1 MSVLFRF
8 VRVDDLGAHVL
19 ATSMHV
25 GTVGGEG
32 HNVLEHIARIHL
44 MVHGA
49 RRNHQIATFVRQT
62 IGAELMLGHLIS
74 QIEANGGMVAH
85 FPSHGRV
92 MGVQA
97 DLVAF
102 GDEYAGAFGEHGS
115 RFLAWR
121 VALQEA
127 HFSTLGR
134 THAKLIV
141 WFDDAGNHVVNHG
154 ALGGTELYRL
164 DPDIFL
170 EGQVDDGVAVFDGAG
185 GRYQEVLRIHH
196 QVGFAQFPALGEAK
210 AGQRV
215 FGTVTPGCTGIDT
228 VHQCLDIG
236 VTDVAGIGEVV
247 DVRVNLRRR
256 HTLGHQRFAD
266 HGRPALDHLVAVHGK
281 WADTAFAVA
290 RGTLFLEDRGYVG
303 GVVG

>member
-1 MSVLFRF
+1 
-8 VRVDDLGAHVL
+8 
-19 ATSMHV
+19 
-25 GTVGGEG
+25 
-32 HNVLEHIARIHL
+32 
-44 MVHGA
+44 
-49 RRNHQIATFVRQT
+49 
-62 IGAELMLGHLIS
+62 
-74 QIEANGGMVAH
+74 
-85 FPSHGRV
+85 
-92 MGVQA
+92 
-97 DLVAF
+97 
-102 GDEYAGAFGEHGS
+102 
-115 RFLAWR
+115 
-121 VALQEA
+121 
-127 HFSTLGR
+127 
-134 THAKLIV
+134 
-141 WFDDAGNHVVNHG
+141 FDDAGNHVVNHG

-185 GRYQEVLRIHH
+185 GRHQEVLRIHH

-210 AGQRV
+210 AGQRL
-215 FGTVTPGCTGIDT
+215 FGTVTPGCTGIDP

-303 GVVG
+303 GVVGRSGRVHGAGRELHGTAAGLHGNSLGSTRAVGNGGLDGCANVIGTILCTRRRLVDRTAVKDFHALRIHYHHFASLGDAQGFGHQLGAVDQH